1 MAETSVKAGVAA
13 QRLGMRAK
21 RRFARGGDRT
31 GAHGG

>member
-21 RRFARGGDRT
+21 RRFARSRDRT
-31 GAHGG
+31 DTHGG